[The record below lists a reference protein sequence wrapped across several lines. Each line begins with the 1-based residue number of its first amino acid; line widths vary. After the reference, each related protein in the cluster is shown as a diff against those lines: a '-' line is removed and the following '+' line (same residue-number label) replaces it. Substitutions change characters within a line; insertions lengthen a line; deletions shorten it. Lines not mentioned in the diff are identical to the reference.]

1 MLVIVHNRYYG
12 NQYTTAASRDVFLI
26 PKISYI
32 IRHCKFVSQS
42 TYIFLKK
49 NKKTQNDRFFSNWK
63 KKTRRRK
70 KLSLNRVFHK
80 LDNNKS
86 KMHTGARARKQK
98 YISIYI
104 SPFENRCIYIY
115 IYRLYK
121 GEWTTYVDLNPLL
134 TRRVS
139 AYAFFRG
146 LNCVRYYS

>member
-49 NKKTQNDRFFSNWK
+49 TKKLKPTGSFQIGK
-63 KKTRRRK
+63 KKPDEEK
-70 KLSLNRVFHK
+70 NLSLNRVFHK

-86 KMHTGARARKQK
+86 KMHTRARARKQK
-98 YISIYI
+98 
-104 SPFENRCIYIY
+104 
-115 IYRLYK
+115 
-121 GEWTTYVDLNPLL
+121 
-134 TRRVS
+134 
-139 AYAFFRG
+139 
-146 LNCVRYYS
+146 